1 MKEEIEIPMGTD
13 PAPFWANIFL
23 YSNKEQYMSLLIHS
37 DKIKVKHFYLIRCF
51 TDDFSTI
58 NDDGEFGRSF
68 CDMYSKELKFEHQG
82 DHVTFFEFG
91 YNHKGG
97 DLYIIYLIKEIIFPF
112 SIVRIPH
119 IENNIPQ
126 NVFYSTIAGYF
137 SITSRST
144 LYLYAKELLEHIK
157 QQISKPGATGNSLR
171 KKYYLIQR
179 VSNTSLLHVRTS
191 QTFSQTFFFMCVYM
205 YLCMYK

>member
-23 YSNKEQYMSLLIHS
+23 YSNKEQYMSLLIYS
-37 DKIKVKHFYLIRCF
+37 DKIKVKHIHLIRCF
-51 TDDFSTI
+51 TEDFSTI

-97 DLYIIYLIKEIIFPF
+97 DLYISYLIKEINFLF
-112 SIVRIPH
+112 
-119 IENNIPQ
+119 Q
-126 NVFYSTIAGYF
+126 
-137 SITSRST
+137 
-144 LYLYAKELLEHIK
+144 L
-157 QQISKPGATGNSLR
+157 
-171 KKYYLIQR
+171 
-179 VSNTSLLHVRTS
+179 
-191 QTFSQTFFFMCVYM
+191 
-205 YLCMYK
+205 